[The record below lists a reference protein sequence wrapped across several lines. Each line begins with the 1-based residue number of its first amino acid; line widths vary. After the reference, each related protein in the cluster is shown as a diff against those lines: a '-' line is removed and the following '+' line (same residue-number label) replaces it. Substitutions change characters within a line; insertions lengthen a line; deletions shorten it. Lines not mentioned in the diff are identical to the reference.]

1 MAEPRSRAERPLE
14 VHFHYDREADVLYLS
29 VGRPRRAKTVEMGED
44 FILRLHP
51 KTAEVIGMTIIDF
64 SRHFPQLK
72 PAHLKLP
79 ANGSFDAARLLE
91 QVLTLNTG

>member
-1 MAEPRSRAERPLE
+1 MRKE
-14 VHFHYDREADVLYLS
+14 VQFHYDREADVLYLS
-29 VGRPRRAKTVEMGED
+29 VGKPQRAKTVEMGED

-51 KTAEVIGMTIIDF
+51 KTGEVVGVTIVDF

-79 ANGSFDAARLLE
+79 ANGSFDPVRLLE
-91 QVLTLNTG
+91 QVLMPHAG